1 MTTDCVRTPQSEQ
14 IWLDFG
20 AAKHIVSLF
29 WQGHLALARLG
40 LISAPTRR
48 QLTFGTGVSSHLKRS
63 GRSAMAQAPLAT
75 PELKLEVVTTS
86 EEILVRCIGKMTFTS
101 TGALQTE
108 LRRLIPETKRLV
120 LDLAEMTYLDS
131 FGLGVLVGA
140 HLSAKRQQRQLKL
153 INMSPQALQ
162 LVQVTHL
169 TYLLE

>member
-1 MTTDCVRTPQSEQ
+1 
-14 IWLDFG
+14 
-20 AAKHIVSLF
+20 
-29 WQGHLALARLG
+29 
-40 LISAPTRR
+40 
-48 QLTFGTGVSSHLKRS
+48 
-63 GRSAMAQAPLAT
+63 MAQTPLAT
-75 PELKLEVVTTS
+75 PELKLEVAATP
-86 EEILVRCIGKMTFTS
+86 EETLVRCIGKMTFTS

-140 HLSAKRQQRQLKL
+140 HLSAKRQQRHLKL

-162 LVQVTHL
+162 LVQITHL

>member
-1 MTTDCVRTPQSEQ
+1 
-14 IWLDFG
+14 
-20 AAKHIVSLF
+20 
-29 WQGHLALARLG
+29 
-40 LISAPTRR
+40 
-48 QLTFGTGVSSHLKRS
+48 
-63 GRSAMAQAPLAT
+63 MAQAPLAT
-75 PELKLEVVTTS
+75 PELKLEVAATPEETT
-86 EEILVRCIGKMTFTS
+86 IRCIGKMTFTS
-101 TGALQTE
+101 SGALQTE

-131 FGLGVLVGA
+131 FGLGALVGA

>member
-1 MTTDCVRTPQSEQ
+1 
-14 IWLDFG
+14 
-20 AAKHIVSLF
+20 
-29 WQGHLALARLG
+29 
-40 LISAPTRR
+40 
-48 QLTFGTGVSSHLKRS
+48 
-63 GRSAMAQAPLAT
+63 MAQAPLAT
-75 PELKLEVVTTS
+75 PELKLEVAATP
-86 EEILVRCIGKMTFTS
+86 EETIVRCIGKMTFTS

-162 LVQVTHL
+162 LVQVTHQ